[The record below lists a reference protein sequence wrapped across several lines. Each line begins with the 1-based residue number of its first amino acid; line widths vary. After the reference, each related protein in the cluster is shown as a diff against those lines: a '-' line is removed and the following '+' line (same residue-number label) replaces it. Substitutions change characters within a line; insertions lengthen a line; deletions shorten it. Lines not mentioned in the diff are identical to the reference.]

1 MIDTKGFF
9 EVYYS
14 LVCCDQAF
22 VLWPPALISDH
33 WRFPVLECIVTKFGG
48 SSLSNDEQFRKV
60 RSILELEPTRRY
72 LVPSAPGKRFSED
85 DKVTDLL
92 YRCFALA
99 SEGKSIA
106 EPFARIRDR
115 YLSIAQGLHLKVDI
129 AARLDEVEQG
139 ISAGKGKD
147 WCASRGEYLCGIL
160 MADYLGWRFV
170 DAADGSVFHDDGTL
184 NDDLTQQRLSAL
196 LKDGASAVV
205 PGFYG
210 AKENGEVCTF
220 SRGGS
225 DITGALVARAVN
237 ADVYENWTDVS
248 GFLMADPRIIDG
260 PAEISSITY
269 KELRELSHM
278 GASVLH
284 EDAMFPVHKAGIPTN
299 IRNTNKPYHPGT
311 MISKNAPNEISVP
324 TITGIAG
331 HKGYSVISI
340 EKSMMNSEVGF
351 GRKVLQVLENY
362 GVSFEHMPT
371 GIDSMCVVV
380 NSSSLEPHRTDIL
393 REIENLVNGS
403 GNVSVSDNMSIIATV
418 GRGMVHNCGTAAR
431 LFGAMSRA
439 RINVRMIDQGSSEL
453 SIIVGVNDSD
463 FEATIHA
470 IYHEFVG

>member
-1 MIDTKGFF
+1 MLD
-9 EVYYS
+9 
-14 LVCCDQAF
+14 
-22 VLWPPALISDH
+22 
-33 WRFPVLECIVTKFGG
+33 CIVTKFGG
-48 SSLSNDEQFRKV
+48 SSLADDEQFRKV
-60 RSILELEPTRRY
+60 RGILDLVPARRY
-72 LVPSAPGKRFSED
+72 LVPSAPGKRFKGD

-92 YRCFALA
+92 YQCWYLA
-99 SEGKSIA
+99 EEGKSFEDPFSKIA
-106 EPFARIRDR
+106 DR
-115 YLSIAQGLHLKVDI
+115 YLSIARQLHLRLPVQDYLDDVHAGI
-129 AARLDEVEQG
+129 AELRG
-139 ISAGKGKD
+139 RD
-147 WCASRGEYLCGIL
+147 WCASRGEYLCGLL

-170 DAADGSVFHDDGTL
+170 DAADGIVFQDDGQL
-184 NDDLTQQRLSAL
+184 NDAKTQQKLSAL
-196 LKDGASAVV
+196 LADGQPSVV

-210 AKENGEVCTF
+210 AMENGEIHTF

-225 DITGALVARAVN
+225 DITGALVSRAVN

-248 GFLMADPRIIDG
+248 GFLMADPRIVEG
-260 PAEISSITY
+260 AAEISSITY

-284 EDAMFPVHKAGIPTN
+284 EDAMFPVHRAGIPTN

-311 MISKNAPNEISVP
+311 MISKNAPQELYVP

-331 HKGYSVISI
+331 HKGYSVISV
-340 EKSMMNSEVGF
+340 EKNMMNSEVGF
-351 GRKVLQVLENY
+351 GRKVLQVLEDA

-380 NSSSLEPHRTDIL
+380 SSDMLAPHREEVLEKIGK
-393 REIENLVNGS
+393 LVEGS
-403 GNVSVSDNMSIIATV
+403 GAVSISDHMSIIATV

-431 LFGAMSRA
+431 LFSAMSRA

-453 SIIVGVNDSD
+453 SIIVGVDDDD

>member
-1 MIDTKGFF
+1 
-9 EVYYS
+9 
-14 LVCCDQAF
+14 
-22 VLWPPALISDH
+22 
-33 WRFPVLECIVTKFGG
+33 VLECIVTKFGG
-48 SSLSNDEQFRKV
+48 SSLSSDEQFRKV

-72 LVPSAPGKRFSED
+72 LVPSAPGKRFDGD

-92 YRCFALA
+92 YQCHRLA
-99 SEGKSIA
+99 SEGKSITD
-106 EPFARIRDR
+106 PFSKIRDR
-115 YLSIAQGLHLKVDI
+115 YLSIARGLHLKVDI
-129 AARLDEVEQG
+129 ESSLNEVEEG
-139 ISAGKGKD
+139 IAAGKGKD
-147 WCASRGEYLCGIL
+147 WCASRGEYLCGLL

-170 DAADGSVFHDDGTL
+170 DAAEGIVFHEDGTVS
-184 NDDLTQQRLSAL
+184 NSRTQEKLSAL
-196 LKDGASAVV
+196 LADGESAVI

-225 DITGALVARAVN
+225 DITGALVARAVH

-284 EDAMFPVHKAGIPTN
+284 EDAMFPVHQAGIPTN

-311 MISKNAPNEISVP
+311 MISKNAPHEVYVP

-331 HKGYSVISI
+331 HKGYSVINV
-340 EKSMMNSEVGF
+340 EKNMMNSEVGF
-351 GRKVLQVLENY
+351 GRKVLSVLEDL
-362 GVSFEHMPT
+362 GISFEHMPT
-371 GIDSMCVVV
+371 GIDTMCVVV
-380 NSSSLEPHRTDIL
+380 KSDALEPHLKEVT
-393 REIENLVNGS
+393 EKIEALVDGQ
-403 GNVSVSDNMSIIATV
+403 GTVSVSDQLAIIATV

-431 LFGAMSRA
+431 LFKAMSRA

-453 SIIVGVNDSD
+453 SIIVGVNESD
-463 FEATIHA
+463 FEATIRA

>member
-1 MIDTKGFF
+1 M
-9 EVYYS
+9 
-14 LVCCDQAF
+14 
-22 VLWPPALISDH
+22 
-33 WRFPVLECIVTKFGG
+33 LECIVTKFGG
-48 SSLSNDEQFRKV
+48 SSLANDEQFRKV

-72 LVPSAPGKRFSED
+72 LVPSAPGKRFRED

-92 YRCFALA
+92 YQCYNLA
-99 SEGKSIA
+99 SEGKSIS

-129 AARLDEVEQG
+129 ASKLDEVEQG
-139 ISAGKGKD
+139 ISGGKSRD

-170 DAADGSVFHDDGTL
+170 DPIDGIFFNDNGTL
-184 NDDLTQQRLSAL
+184 NDEKTQEKLSAL
-196 LKDGASAVV
+196 LKDGEPSVV

-210 AKENGEVCTF
+210 SKENGEVCTF
-220 SRGGS
+220 SRSGS

-248 GFLMADPRIIDG
+248 GFLMADPRIIDN

-269 KELRELSHM
+269 KECRELSHM
-278 GASVLH
+278 GSAVLH

-331 HKGYSVISI
+331 HKGYSVISV

-351 GRKVLQVLENY
+351 GRKVLQILENY

-380 NSSSLEPHRTDIL
+380 NSSALEPRRAEIL
-393 REIENLVNGS
+393 REIEQLVNGS
-403 GNVSVSDNMSIIATV
+403 GSVSVSDNMSIIATV

-431 LFGAMSRA
+431 LFSAMSRA

>member
-1 MIDTKGFF
+1 M
-9 EVYYS
+9 
-14 LVCCDQAF
+14 
-22 VLWPPALISDH
+22 
-33 WRFPVLECIVTKFGG
+33 LECIVTKFGG
-48 SSLSNDEQFRKV
+48 SSLASDEQFKKV
-60 RSILELEPTRRY
+60 RSILELEPTRRF
-72 LVPSAPGKRFSED
+72 LVPSAPGKRFKED
-85 DKVTDLL
+85 EKVTDLL
-92 YRCFALA
+92 YLCHTLKND
-99 SEGKSIA
+99 GK
-106 EPFARIRDR
+106 PFADEFAKIRER
-115 YLSIAQGLHLKVDI
+115 YLSIARGLKLKVDI
-129 AARLDEVEQG
+129 ESALQEVEDG
-139 ISAGKGKD
+139 IAGGKNRS
-147 WCASRGEYLCGIL
+147 WCASRGEYLCGLL
-160 MADYLGWRFV
+160 MADYLGWRFL
-170 DAADGSVFHDDGTL
+170 DAADGIVFDDDGRL
-184 NDDLTQQRLSAL
+184 DDAATQEKLSAAL
-196 LKDGASAVV
+196 ADGQSTVV

-210 AKENGEVCTF
+210 AKRNGEVVTF

-311 MISKNAPNEISVP
+311 MISKNAPHEVTVP

-340 EKSMMNSEVGF
+340 EKNMMNSEVGF
-351 GRKVLQVLENY
+351 ARRVLSVLEEE

-371 GIDSMCVVV
+371 GIDSMCLVVQ
-380 NSSSLEPHRTDIL
+380 SSMFEPHRARIIAA
-393 REIENLVNGS
+393 IEKLVEGS
-403 GNVSVSDNMSIIATV
+403 GSVSVSDNLSIIATV

-431 LFGAMSRA
+431 LFSAMSRA

-463 FEATIHA
+463 FEQTIHA

>member
-1 MIDTKGFF
+1 M
-9 EVYYS
+9 
-14 LVCCDQAF
+14 
-22 VLWPPALISDH
+22 
-33 WRFPVLECIVTKFGG
+33 LECIVTKFGG
-48 SSLSNDEQFRKV
+48 SSLANDEQFHKV

-72 LVPSAPGKRFSED
+72 LVPSAPGKRFSNDE
-85 DKVTDLL
+85 KVTDLL
-92 YRCFALA
+92 YLCHSLA
-99 SEGKSIA
+99 AEGK
-106 EPFARIRDR
+106 PFADEFAKIRER
-115 YLSIAQGLHLKVDI
+115 YMDIARGLHLKVDI
-129 AARLDEVEQG
+129 GKELQQVEDG
-139 ISAGKGKD
+139 IAGGKGRD
-147 WCASRGEYLCGIL
+147 WCASRGEYLCGLL
-160 MADYLGWRFV
+160 MADYLGWRFL
-170 DAADGSVFHDDGTL
+170 DAAEGIVFDEEGRLDDEA
-184 NDDLTQQRLSAL
+184 TQKTLSAKL
-196 LKDGASAVV
+196 ADGQSTVV

-210 AKENGEVCTF
+210 AMRNGEVRTF

-248 GFLMADPRIIDG
+248 GFLMADPRIIES

-284 EDAMFPVHKAGIPTN
+284 EDAMFPVHRAGIPTN

-311 MISKNAPNEISVP
+311 MISKNAPQEISVP

-331 HKGYSVISI
+331 HKGYSVISV
-340 EKSMMNSEVGF
+340 EKNMMNSEVGF
-351 GRKVLQVLENY
+351 GRKVLQVLEDY
-362 GVSFEHMPT
+362 GISFEHMPT

-380 NSSSLEPHRTDIL
+380 QSQAFEPHRD
-393 REIENLVNGS
+393 EIIAKIEALVEGS
-403 GNVSVSDNMSIIATV
+403 GSVSVNDQMSIIATV

-431 LFGAMSRA
+431 LFSAMSRA

>member
-1 MIDTKGFF
+1 M
-9 EVYYS
+9 
-14 LVCCDQAF
+14 
-22 VLWPPALISDH
+22 
-33 WRFPVLECIVTKFGG
+33 LECIVTKFGG
-48 SSLSNDEQFRKV
+48 SSLANDEQFRKV
-60 RSILELEPTRRY
+60 RSILELEPTRQY
-72 LVPSAPGKRFSED
+72 LVPSAPGKRFPSDE
-85 DKVTDLL
+85 KVTDLL
-92 YRCFALA
+92 YLCNDLA
-99 SEGKSIA
+99 AAGK
-106 EPFARIRDR
+106 PVDDQFVKIRER
-115 YLSIAQGLHLKVDI
+115 YLSIAQQLHLKVDI
-129 AARLDEVEQG
+129 ETALEEVYRG
-139 ISAGKGKD
+139 ITGGKSRD
-147 WCASRGEYLCGIL
+147 WCASRGEYLCGLLI
-160 MADYLGWRFV
+160 AGYLGWRFV
-170 DAADGSVFHDDGTL
+170 DAAEGIRFREDGTL
-184 NDDLTQQRLSAL
+184 DDEKTQELLSAL
-196 LKDGASAVV
+196 LKDGKPSVI

-210 AKENGEVCTF
+210 AREDGEVVTF

-248 GFLMADPRIIDG
+248 GFLMADPRIIDS

-284 EDAMFPVHKAGIPTN
+284 EDAMFPVHRAGIPTN

-311 MISKNAPNEISVP
+311 LISKNAPNEASVP

-331 HKGYSVISI
+331 HKGYSVIYV
-340 EKSMMNSEVGF
+340 EKNMMNSEVGF
-351 GRKVLQVLENY
+351 GRKVLSVLEDY
-362 GVSFEHMPT
+362 GISFEHLPT

-380 NSSSLEPHRTDIL
+380 NSEALNPHRDEVMARL
-393 REIENLVNGS
+393 EKLVEGS
-403 GNVSVSDNMSIIATV
+403 GAVSVSDNMSIIATV

-431 LFGAMSRA
+431 LFSAMSRA

>member
-1 MIDTKGFF
+1 M
-9 EVYYS
+9 
-14 LVCCDQAF
+14 
-22 VLWPPALISDH
+22 
-33 WRFPVLECIVTKFGG
+33 LECIVTKFGG
-48 SSLSNDEQFRKV
+48 SSLANDEQFRKV

-72 LVPSAPGKRFSED
+72 LVPSAPGKRFPD
-85 DKVTDLL
+85 DEKVTDLL
-92 YRCFALA
+92 YLCHKLA
-99 SEGKSIA
+99 KEGK
-106 EPFARIRDR
+106 PFADEFAKIRER
-115 YLSIAQGLHLKVDI
+115 YLDIARGLHLKVDI
-129 AARLDEVEQG
+129 ESKLNEVEEG
-139 ISAGKGKD
+139 IASGKNKD
-147 WCASRGEYLCGIL
+147 WCASRGEYLCALL
-160 MADYLGWRFV
+160 MADYLGWSFV
-170 DAADGSVFHDDGTL
+170 DAADGIVFREDGLLDDEK
-184 NDDLTQQRLSAL
+184 TQQKLSAL
-196 LKDGASAVV
+196 LADGRSAVV

-210 AKENGEVCTF
+210 ARENGEVQTF

-284 EDAMFPVHKAGIPTN
+284 EDAMFPVHRAGIPTN

-311 MISKNAPNEISVP
+311 MISKNAPHEISVP

-331 HKGYSVISI
+331 HKGYSVISV
-340 EKSMMNSEVGF
+340 EKNMMNSEVGF
-351 GRKVLQVLENY
+351 GRKVLQVLEDA

-380 NSSSLEPHRTDIL
+380 NSKMLAPHREDIL
-393 REIENLVNGS
+393 AKIEKLVEGS
-403 GNVSVSDNMSIIATV
+403 GSVSVSDNMSIIATV

-431 LFGAMSRA
+431 LFSAMSRA

-453 SIIVGVNDSD
+453 SIIVGVNDND

>member
-1 MIDTKGFF
+1 M
-9 EVYYS
+9 
-14 LVCCDQAF
+14 
-22 VLWPPALISDH
+22 
-33 WRFPVLECIVTKFGG
+33 LECIVTKFGG
-48 SSLSNDEQFRKV
+48 SSLANDEQFRKV

-72 LVPSAPGKRFSED
+72 LVPSAPGKRFPTD

-92 YRCFALA
+92 YACHARA
-99 SEGKSIA
+99 SSG
-106 EPFARIRDR
+106 EPFEDLFVKIRER
-115 YLSIAQGLHLKVDI
+115 YLSIAQQLHLKVDI
-129 AARLDEVEQG
+129 QSALEEVHAG
-139 ISAGKGKD
+139 IGGGKSRD
-147 WCASRGEYLCGIL
+147 WCASRGEYLCGLL
-160 MADYLGWRFV
+160 MADYLGWRFL
-170 DAADGSVFHDDGTL
+170 DAAEGIRFREDGTL
-184 NDDLTQQRLSAL
+184 DAEKTQELLSGL
-196 LKDGASAVV
+196 LKDGESTVV

-210 AKENGEVCTF
+210 AREDGEVVTF

-248 GFLMADPRIIDG
+248 GFLMADPRIIDS

-284 EDAMFPVHKAGIPTN
+284 EDAMFPVHRAGIPTN

-311 MISKNAPNEISVP
+311 LISKNAPNEVSVP

-331 HKGYSVISI
+331 HKGYSVISV
-340 EKSMMNSEVGF
+340 EKNMMNSEVGF
-351 GRKVLQVLENY
+351 GRKVLSVLEEY
-362 GVSFEHMPT
+362 GISFEHMPT

-380 NSSSLEPHRTDIL
+380 SSEQLNPHREEIL
-393 REIENLVNGS
+393 ARLEKLVEGS
-403 GNVSVSDNMSIIATV
+403 GAISVNDNMSIIATV

-431 LFGAMSRA
+431 LFSAMSRA

>member
-1 MIDTKGFF
+1 M
-9 EVYYS
+9 
-14 LVCCDQAF
+14 
-22 VLWPPALISDH
+22 
-33 WRFPVLECIVTKFGG
+33 LECIVTKFGG
-48 SSLSNDEQFRKV
+48 SSLANDEQFRKV

-72 LVPSAPGKRFSED
+72 LVPSAPGKRFKED

-92 YRCFALA
+92 YLCHSLV
-99 SEGKSIA
+99 SEGKPFQA
-106 EPFARIRDR
+106 EFAKIRDR
-115 YLSIAQGLHLKVDI
+115 YLSIAQGLHLRVDI
-129 AARLDEVEQG
+129 AAALDEVEQG
-139 ISAGKGKD
+139 IAAGRGRD
-147 WCASRGEYLCGIL
+147 WCASRGEYLCGLLI
-160 MADYLGWRFV
+160 ADYLGWRFV
-170 DAADGSVFHDDGTL
+170 DAAEGIVFHEDGTL
-184 NDDLTQQRLSAL
+184 DDEKTQEKLSAL
-196 LKDGASAVV
+196 LSDGKSAVV

-210 AKENGEVCTF
+210 AKESGEVCTF

-225 DITGALVARAVN
+225 DITGALVSRAVQ

-248 GFLMADPRIIDG
+248 GFLMADPRIVDS

-284 EDAMFPVHKAGIPTN
+284 EDAMFPVHRAGIPTN

-331 HKGYSVISI
+331 HQGYSVISV
-340 EKSMMNSEVGF
+340 EKNMMNSEVGF

-362 GVSFEHMPT
+362 GVPFEHMPT
-371 GIDSMCVVV
+371 GIDSLCVVT
-380 NSSSLEPHRTDIL
+380 SSAALAPHREEIL
-393 REIENLVNGS
+393 REIEALVENSGS
-403 GNVSVSDNMSIIATV
+403 VSVGDQLSIIATV

-431 LFGAMSRA
+431 LFSAMSRA

-463 FEATIHA
+463 FEATVRA

>member
-1 MIDTKGFF
+1 M
-9 EVYYS
+9 
-14 LVCCDQAF
+14 
-22 VLWPPALISDH
+22 
-33 WRFPVLECIVTKFGG
+33 LECIVTKFGG
-48 SSLSNDEQFRKV
+48 SSLANDEQFRKV

-72 LVPSAPGKRFSED
+72 LVPSAPGKRFPKDE
-85 DKVTDLL
+85 KVTDLL
-92 YRCFALA
+92 YACHALA
-99 SEGKSIA
+99 QKGKPFESE
-106 EPFARIRDR
+106 FAKIRER
-115 YLSIAQGLHLKVDI
+115 YLDIARGLHLKVDI
-129 AARLDEVEQG
+129 ESRLREVEEG
-139 ISAGKGKD
+139 IASGKGRD
-147 WCASRGEYLCGIL
+147 WCASRGEYLCALL
-160 MADYLGWRFV
+160 MADYLGWRFL
-170 DAADGSVFHDDGTL
+170 DAAEGIVFNEDGQLDSEK
-184 NDDLTQQRLSAL
+184 TQQKLSAL
-196 LKDGASAVV
+196 LADGQSTVV

-210 AKENGEVCTF
+210 ARENGEVQTF

-225 DITGALVARAVN
+225 DITGALVACAVH

-248 GFLMADPRIIDG
+248 GFLMADPRIIDS

-284 EDAMFPVHKAGIPTN
+284 EDTMFPVHRAGIPTN

-331 HKGYSVISI
+331 HRGYSVISV
-340 EKSMMNSEVGF
+340 EKNMMNSEVGF
-351 GRKVLQVLENY
+351 GRKVLQVLEDL
-362 GVSFEHMPT
+362 GIPFEHMPT

-380 NSSSLEPHRTDIL
+380 NSSTLEPHRDDIL
-393 REIENLVNGS
+393 KEIETLVNGS
-403 GNVSVSDNMSIIATV
+403 GSVSVSDNMSIIATV

-431 LFGAMSRA
+431 LFSAMSRA

-453 SIIVGVNDSD
+453 SIIVGVNDND

>member
-1 MIDTKGFF
+1 M
-9 EVYYS
+9 
-14 LVCCDQAF
+14 
-22 VLWPPALISDH
+22 
-33 WRFPVLECIVTKFGG
+33 LECIVTKFGG
-48 SSLSNDEQFRKV
+48 SSLANDEQFRKV

-72 LVPSAPGKRFSED
+72 LVPSAPGKRFAED

-92 YRCFALA
+92 YLCYSLA
-99 SEGKSIA
+99 SEGKPFA
-106 EPFARIRDR
+106 DVFARIRDR
-115 YLSIAQGLHLKVDI
+115 YLAIAQGLHLKVDI
-129 AARLDEVEQG
+129 GAELDTVEKG
-139 ISAGKGKD
+139 IGECKGRD
-147 WCASRGEYLCGIL
+147 WCASRGEYLCGVL

-170 DAADGSVFHDDGTL
+170 DAADGIVFNGDHTL
-184 NDDLTQQRLSAL
+184 NDEKTQDKLSAL
-196 LKDGASAVV
+196 LRDGRPSVV

-210 AKENGEVCTF
+210 AMENGEVCTF

-225 DITGALVARAVN
+225 DITGALVARAVG

-284 EDAMFPVHKAGIPTN
+284 EDAMFPVHRAGIPTN

-311 MISKNAPNEISVP
+311 MISKTAPNEVSVP

-331 HKGYSVISI
+331 RKGYSVISV

-351 GRKVLQVLENY
+351 GRKVLQVLENR

-380 NSSSLEPHRTDIL
+380 ASNALEPHRAEIL
-393 REIENLVNGS
+393 REIEALVANSGSVTVNDNL
-403 GNVSVSDNMSIIATV
+403 SIIATV

-431 LFGAMSRA
+431 LFSAMSRA

-463 FEATIHA
+463 FESTIHA

>member
-1 MIDTKGFF
+1 M
-9 EVYYS
+9 
-14 LVCCDQAF
+14 
-22 VLWPPALISDH
+22 
-33 WRFPVLECIVTKFGG
+33 LECIVTKFGG
-48 SSLSNDEQFRKV
+48 SSLASDEQFRKV
-60 RSILELEPTRRY
+60 RSILELEPTRRF
-72 LVPSAPGKRFSED
+72 LVPSAPGKRFKED
-85 DKVTDLL
+85 EKVTDLL
-92 YRCFALA
+92 YLCHTLKND
-99 SEGKSIA
+99 GK
-106 EPFARIRDR
+106 PFADEFAKIRER
-115 YLSIAQGLHLKVDI
+115 YLSIARGLRLKVDI
-129 AARLDEVEQG
+129 EAALNEVEEG
-139 ISAGKGKD
+139 IAGGKNRS
-147 WCASRGEYLCGIL
+147 WCASRGEYLCGLL
-160 MADYLGWRFV
+160 MADYLGWRFL
-170 DAADGSVFHDDGTL
+170 DAADGIVFDDDGRL
-184 NDDLTQQRLSAL
+184 DDAATQEKLSAAL
-196 LKDGASAVV
+196 ADGKSTVV

-210 AKENGEVCTF
+210 AKKNGEVVTF

-311 MISKNAPNEISVP
+311 MISKNAPHEVTVP

-340 EKSMMNSEVGF
+340 EKNMMNSEVGF
-351 GRKVLQVLENY
+351 ARKVLSILEEE

-380 NSSSLEPHRTDIL
+380 QSSMFEPHRARI
-393 REIENLVNGS
+393 IEAIEKLVEGS
-403 GNVSVSDNMSIIATV
+403 GSVSVSDNLSIIATV

-431 LFGAMSRA
+431 LFNAMSRA

-463 FEATIHA
+463 FEQTIHA

>member
-1 MIDTKGFF
+1 M
-9 EVYYS
+9 
-14 LVCCDQAF
+14 
-22 VLWPPALISDH
+22 
-33 WRFPVLECIVTKFGG
+33 LECIVTKFGG
-48 SSLSNDEQFRKV
+48 SSLADAEQFRKV

-72 LVPSAPGKRFSED
+72 LVPSAPGKRFSAD

-92 YRCFALA
+92 YRCHALA
-99 SEGKSIA
+99 SEGQSFDAPFGKIRERYVSIA
-106 EPFARIRDR
+106 EQLGLKTNITAELDAVFAG
-115 YLSIAQGLHLKVDI
+115 IAEG
-129 AARLDEVEQG
+129 R
-139 ISAGKGKD
+139 SRD
-147 WCASRGEYLCGIL
+147 WCASRGEYLCGLL
-160 MADYLGWRFV
+160 MADFLGWRFV
-170 DAADGSVFHDDGTL
+170 DAASGIRFFENGLL
-184 NDDLTQQRLSAL
+184 NDEKTQELLSGL
-196 LKDGASAVV
+196 LADGQPSVI

-210 AKENGEVCTF
+210 ALDNGEVRTF

-248 GFLMADPRIIDG
+248 GFLMADPRVVEN

-311 MISKNAPNEISVP
+311 MISRNAPNEVSVP

-331 HKGYSVISI
+331 HKGYSVLSL

-351 GRKVLQVLENY
+351 GRKVLQVLEEY
-362 GVSFEHMPT
+362 GISFEHMPT
-371 GIDSMCVVV
+371 GIDSMCVVA
-380 NSSSLEPHRTDIL
+380 SSESIGPHREEIL
-393 REIENLVNGS
+393 QKLETLVEKS
-403 GNVSVSDNMSIIATV
+403 GTVSISDHMSIIATV

-431 LFGAMSRA
+431 LFSAMSRA

-453 SIIVGVNDSD
+453 SIIVGVNDND
-463 FEATIHA
+463 YENTVRA

>member
-1 MIDTKGFF
+1 M
-9 EVYYS
+9 
-14 LVCCDQAF
+14 
-22 VLWPPALISDH
+22 
-33 WRFPVLECIVTKFGG
+33 LECIVTKFGG
-48 SSLSNDEQFRKV
+48 SSLANDEQFKKV

-72 LVPSAPGKRFSED
+72 LVPSAPGKRFSNDE
-85 DKVTDLL
+85 KVTDLL
-92 YRCFALA
+92 YLCHTLRNDGKPFTDEFAKIR
-99 SEGKSIA
+99 ERYESIA
-106 EPFARIRDR
+106 R
-115 YLSIAQGLHLKVDI
+115 GLHLKVDI
-129 AARLDEVEQG
+129 SAKLQEVEDG
-139 ISAGKGKD
+139 IASGKGRA
-147 WCASRGEYLCGIL
+147 WCASRGEYLCGLL
-160 MADYLGWRFV
+160 MADYLGWEFL
-170 DAADGSVFHDDGTL
+170 DAADGIVFDDEG
-184 NDDLTQQRLSAL
+184 
-196 LKDGASAVV
+196 
-205 PGFYG
+205 
-210 AKENGEVCTF
+210 TF

-248 GFLMADPRIIDG
+248 GFLMADPRIVEN

-299 IRNTNKPYHPGT
+299 IRNTNKPFHPGT
-311 MISKNAPNEISVP
+311 MISKNAPNEVMVP

-351 GRKVLQVLENY
+351 GRKVLQVLEDR
-362 GVSFEHMPT
+362 GISFEHMPT

-380 NSSSLEPHRTDIL
+380 QSSVFEPHRSQVL
-393 REIENLVNGS
+393 SEIEKLVEDSGS
-403 GNVSVSDNMSIIATV
+403 VSVSDNLSIIATV

-431 LFGAMSRA
+431 LFSAMSRA

-463 FEATIHA
+463 FEQTIHA